1 MCWTRCG
8 CAGPPSAWSNIE
20 RSAATTNATFS
31 LTSGRSPRSTATNW
45 HIGHQVHSGAPECT
59 WCPICQFVA
68 VLRGERP
75 DVNEKVALVVAALR
89 SMFDQAEGGPAQPQ
103 RVQHID
109 LGGEP

>member
-1 MCWTRCG
+1 MTEGRHGAIGDEAVKLLDAVQEWLRRE
-8 CAGPPSAWSNIE
+8 PISE
-20 RSAATTNATFS
+20 HLAT
-31 LTSGRSPRSTATNW
+31 
-45 HIGHQVHSGAPECT
+45 GAPECT

-75 DVNEKVALVVAALR
+75 DVNERVALVVAALR
-89 SMFDQAEGGPAQPQ
+89 AMFDQAEGRPAQPQ